1 MSIHDLLMIKCYI
14 IIHSSSLLNQIR
26 DAHAVKQYLFC
37 DVWKRIKLMRN
48 EDDELRK
55 EHDHIDSR

>member
-26 DAHAVKQYLFC
+26 DAHAVKQYLFMMYG
-37 DVWKRIKLMRN
+37 K
-48 EDDELRK
+48 ELN
-55 EHDHIDSR
+55 